1 MAYYSKKTKLTN
13 LPMMSNGAGTLSKD
27 SYVLTEVTKIVAY
40 DGYSD
45 VTFKYSLYGKSTK
58 KRSINAELSGNDIN
72 NSISKT
78 VTVSTSFTSLLTLTE
93 TVKCEERISTK
104 VSGTLKYDDSSTI
117 GGYGITTDPDIMS
130 RSEVSFVT
138 FGNVNSYP
146 FTMKYG
152 ETGTVTTD
160 KSSDYRLEYYDT
172 SGIKRY
178 TASFSGTSV
187 DVTIPITI
195 FQEAGGNLTTMKCFE
210 EAQGIDI
217 YEVDYS
223 CSVSETACSIGIYV
237 VRTSTDADPSLVTI
251 TLAGESAASSTSR
264 TVTIYAKET
273 SASSWTTIGTVSP
286 ATSSFTET
294 FTTDL
299 AIDYAWDIYATI
311 SDGYTSAESTKVRIY
326 SRSYIMDV
334 RTDGKGI
341 AFGGTAAN
349 ADEMYCGFGKFRAD
363 YIETTS
369 MSADYSEV
377 GSASVTTSITI
388 RGKTI
393 FDLIYPVGS
402 VYISF
407 SETDPALL
415 FGGTWI
421 QMKGRFLV
429 GAGGTADE
437 QNSLSTEQLPDS
449 QIGNSSWFAAGETA
463 GEYTHTLTAAESGL
477 PAHTHGMGKLFSNGT
492 GSDSAYVMSTKR
504 TLRTR
509 TTESVTAKNA
519 TKAIR
524 KLPPYVAVYMWRRT
538 A

>member
-13 LPMMSNGAGTLSKD
+13 LPIMSNGAGTLSKD
-27 SYVLTEVTKIVAY
+27 SYVLTEVTKIVAH

-58 KRSINAELSGNDIN
+58 QRSVKAELIAGGSV
-72 NSISKT
+72 SKT
-78 VTVSTSFTSLLTLTE
+78 VTVTTSFTSLLTLTE
-93 TVKCEERISTK
+93 TVSCSGNIETTISA
-104 VSGTLKYDDSSTI
+104 TLTYEDSSVI
-117 GGYGITTDPDIMS
+117 GGYGITTDSSIMS
-130 RSEVSFVT
+130 RAQVSFVT
-138 FGNVNSYP
+138 FGNVSSYP
-146 FTMKYG
+146 FSMKYG

-160 KSSDYRLEYYDT
+160 KSSDYRLDFYDT

-178 TASFSGTSV
+178 TVSFSGTSV
-187 DVTIPITI
+187 DFTIPITV
-195 FQEAGGNLTTMKCFE
+195 FQEAGGNLTTMKFFE

-217 YEVDYS
+217 CEVDFS
-223 CSVSETACSIGIYV
+223 CSVSETACSIGIQA
-237 VRTSTDADPSLVTI
+237 VRSSSDADPSLVTI
-251 TLAGESAASSTSR
+251 TLVGESAASSTSR

-273 SASSWTTIGTVSP
+273 SASSWTTLGTISP
-286 ATSSFTET
+286 GSASFTAT
-294 FTTDL
+294 YTTDL
-299 AIDYAWDIYATI
+299 AIDYAWDIYAAL

-349 ADEMYCGFGKFRAD
+349 ADEMYCGYGKFRAD
-363 YIETTS
+363 YIEATS
-369 MSADYSEV
+369 TSADYAEV
-377 GSASVTTSITI
+377 GSASVTTSVTI

-407 SETDPALL
+407 SETNPRLL
-415 FGGTWI
+415 FGGTWA

-449 QIGNSSWFAAGETA
+449 HVGNSSWFPVGETA
-463 GEYTHTLTAAESGL
+463 GEYTHTLTAEESGL

-492 GSDSAYVMSTKR
+492 GSDSAYTMTTKR

-524 KLPPYVAVYMWRRT
+524 KLPPYIAVYMWRRT

>member
-13 LPMMSNGAGTLSKD
+13 LPIMSNGAGTLSKD
-27 SYVLTEVTKIVAY
+27 SYVLTEVTKIVAH

-45 VTFKYSLYGKSTK
+45 VTFKHSLYGKSTK
-58 KRSINAELSGNDIN
+58 QRSVKADLRAGS
-72 NSISKT
+72 SVTKT
-78 VTVSTSFTSLLTLTE
+78 VTVTTSFTSLLTLTE
-93 TVKCEERISTK
+93 TVKCYDSIETSI
-104 VSGTLKYDDSSTI
+104 SGTLTYSDSSVI
-117 GGYGITTDPDIMS
+117 GGYGITTDPDVIS
-130 RSEVSFVT
+130 TTKVRLVT
-138 FGNVNSYP
+138 FGKVSSYP
-146 FTMKYG
+146 YSVKYG
-152 ETGTVTTD
+152 ETGTVTMD
-160 KSSDYRLEYYDT
+160 KSSDYRLEFYDT

-178 TASFSGTSV
+178 TVSFSGTSV
-187 DVTIPITI
+187 DVTIPITV
-195 FQEAGGNLTTMKCFE
+195 FQETGGNLTTMKCFE

-217 YEVDYS
+217 YEVDFPYH
-223 CSVSETACSIGIYV
+223 VSETACSIGISA
-237 VRTSTDADPSLVTI
+237 VRSATDEDPSLVTM
-251 TLAGESAASSTSR
+251 TLVGESAASSTSR

-273 SASSWTTIGTVSP
+273 SSTSWTTLGTISP

-294 FTTDL
+294 FTADL
-299 AIDYAWDIYATI
+299 AIDYAWDIYATL

-349 ADEMYCGFGKFRAD
+349 ADEMYCGFGTFRANK
-363 YIETTS
+363 I
-369 MSADYSEV
+369 SAGDITAGDLAV
-377 GSASVTTSITI
+377 GDITANNVTPTNITGI
-388 RGKTI
+388 AN
-393 FDLIYPVGS
+393 LIYPVGAI
-402 VYISF
+402 YLSF
-407 SETDPALL
+407 SGTNPGML
-415 FGGTWI
+415 FGGTWV
-421 QMKGRFLV
+421 QMRGRFLV

-437 QNSLSTEQLPDS
+437 QNSLSTEQLPDA

-492 GSDSAYVMSTKR
+492 GSSDAYTMTGKR